1 VQEDTARR
9 IDADRLELL
18 GVFERVLDGLAD
30 LADLVVDAADVVVGD
45 VRGLGD
51 LHRLR
56 PGVGLVVEH
65 LLDREGIVDRDAV
78 AGPEVGLKR
87 RGRLRQHLLVVAVLF
102 DDYSVIG
109 DLLDG
114 GDVQRGGLQH
124 LVFAFQPVHVRL
136 EFAAPVL
143 RVIKSVLE
151 LIVHLQYPPVVL
163 ADRLE
168 PLRLAHLRIEFQTRT
183 VGQ

>member
-1 VQEDTARR
+1 
-9 IDADRLELL
+9 
-18 GVFERVLDGLAD
+18 
-30 LADLVVDAADVVVGD
+30 
-45 VRGLGD
+45 
-51 LHRLR
+51 
-56 PGVGLVVEH
+56 
-65 LLDREGIVDRDAV
+65 
-78 AGPEVGLKR
+78 
-87 RGRLRQHLLVVAVLF
+87 VLF

-114 GDVQRGGLQH
+114 GDDVQRGGLQH

-168 PLRLAHLRIEFQTRT
+168 PLRLAHLRIEFQRT